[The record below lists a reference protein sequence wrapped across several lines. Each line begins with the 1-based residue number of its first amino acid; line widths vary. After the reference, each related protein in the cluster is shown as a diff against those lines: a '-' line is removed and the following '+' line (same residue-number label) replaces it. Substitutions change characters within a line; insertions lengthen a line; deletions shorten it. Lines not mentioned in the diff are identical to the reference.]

1 MGGVQNVTARPP
13 RNTVPAHLTWDLDGL
28 YPTVSAW
35 EADLKRVDAKL
46 AEIEQFRGKL
56 GESAETLLS
65 CLTLRD
71 EISQAAAQVGWFA
84 YNRTSENQGD
94 PERTSLKDRAM
105 AMGAR
110 VEAALSFIK
119 PELLALPDGEITGWL
134 EQHEGLGLYRLDL
147 LDLLAE
153 KEHMLGPEAEAVIAQ
168 MTELMHAPYDI
179 WQNTTNADIR
189 FDPVTDE
196 HGNQVPMSMA
206 ALGKL
211 LQSPDRSVRKAAYDS
226 ALKAYGAH
234 KRTLT
239 AAFAAAQ
246 KRDVIL
252 ARLRK
257 YPSALH
263 AALEQDHLPVEL
275 FHNLLKVSQEKA
287 APHFQ
292 RYLEYRRKELGVE
305 RLMPYDLSA
314 PLDLDVDAEVTIKDA
329 CGMVLA
335 SLEPLGPEY
344 RAILEQAFRERWI
357 DWGDNEGK
365 AYNAYSYGCY
375 GYHPVILL
383 NWQGKIAD
391 VFTLTHELGHAV
403 HSTLSA
409 RKQPFVYA
417 GYTSFLAEMASTT
430 NEILLAR
437 HLLKTTQQRSLRR
450 YVLTRALGAFQSNF
464 FGGSMM
470 AALQLHVHEMV
481 EQGKPLTYEGVTEAN
496 VAILKRWY
504 GETVEVTPEGAGST
518 WMRPLH
524 HFRNFYSYQYATGI
538 SAAAAFADAILTEG
552 EPAVQRY
559 LQFLSAGSSAH
570 SMEILKAAGIDMTTP
585 EPIEKAAALF
595 GELVTEL
602 EAT

>member
-1 MGGVQNVTARPP
+1 MTARPS
-13 RNTVPAHLTWDLDGL
+13 RASVPVDQTWDLDSL
-28 YPTVSAW
+28 YPAISAW
-35 EADLKRVDAKL
+35 EADLTRVDAQL
-46 AEIEQFRGKL
+46 AEVEQYRGKL
-56 GESAETLLS
+56 SEGAGRLLC
-65 CLTLRD
+65 CLRLRD
-71 EISQAAAQVGWFA
+71 QISQAAARVGWFA
-84 YNRTSENQGD
+84 YNRASEDQGD

-105 AMGAR
+105 AMSAR
-110 VEAALSFIK
+110 VESALSFIK
-119 PELLALPDGEITGWL
+119 PELLALPDGSIGTYLAQEAD
-134 EQHEGLGLYRLDL
+134 LGVYQLDL
-147 LDLLAE
+147 DDLLAE
-153 KEHMLGPEAEAVIAQ
+153 KAHMLGPEAEAVIAQ
-168 MTELMHAPYDI
+168 MTELTQAPYDI

-196 HGNQVPMSMA
+196 HGNQVPMGMG

-211 LQSPDRSVRKAAYDS
+211 LQSPDRSVRQAAYNS

-252 ARLRK
+252 ARLRR

-275 FHNLLKVSQEKA
+275 FHNLLRVSEEKA

-292 RYLEYRRKELGVE
+292 RYMAYRLKELGVE
-305 RLMPYDLSA
+305 RLMPYDLAA
-314 PLDLDVDAEVTIKDA
+314 PLDTDVDAEVTIRDA

-344 RAILEQAFRERWI
+344 RAIVEQAFRERWI
-357 DWGDNEGK
+357 DWGDNAGK

-383 NWQGKIAD
+383 SWQGKIAD

-403 HSTLSA
+403 HSTMSA
-409 RKQPFVYA
+409 RKQPYVYA

-437 HLLKTTQQRSLRR
+437 YLLKTTQNRSLRR
-450 YVLTRALGAFQSNF
+450 YVLTRALGAFTSNF

-470 AALQLHVHEMV
+470 AALQQQVHEMV
-481 EQGKPLTYEGVTEAN
+481 EQGKPLTYESVTAAN
-496 VAILKRWY
+496 VAIQKRWY
-504 GETVEVTPEGAGST
+504 GETVEVTPDGSGST

-538 SAAAAFADAILTEG
+538 SAAAAFSDAIMTEG
-552 EPAVQRY
+552 EPAVQRF
-559 LQFLSAGSSAH
+559 LGFLSAGSSAH
-570 SMEILKAAGIDMTTP
+570 SMDILKAAGLDMTTP
-585 EPIEKAAALF
+585 EPVEKAAALF
-595 GELVTEL
+595 GELVSEL
-602 EAT
+602 ERS